1 MFGVKITITTADLRR
16 RKPTKKIDV
25 YERYA
30 VSLTLPSLQVER
42 QPKTNDKNPFG
53 PARVQLKI
61 EIEDAWRSVDYNN
74 ADLML
79 R

>member
-1 MFGVKITITTADLRR
+1 MFGVKITITTE
-16 RKPTKKIDV
+16 KKTHKKIDV

-53 PARVQLKI
+53 PAPVQLKI
-61 EIEDAWRSVDYNN
+61 EIEDTWRSVDYNN

-79 R
+79 RSEIR